1 MTLFILFIFFLK
13 KFVWMNLDKLIEFI
27 RTKLE
32 DMKIEDI
39 SVYSVDGKSSIT
51 KYIIVGTGRGE
62 KHIDSSLDKLR
73 SDLKIELNN
82 NNLAQIEGRVSNWL
96 LLDLG
101 DIIINLFTDESRNT
115 YNIDEI
121 WG

>member
-1 MTLFILFIFFLK
+1 
-13 KFVWMNLDKLIEFI
+13 MNLDKLIEFI

-82 NNLAQIEGRVSNWL
+82 NNLAQIEGRASNWL